1 MGDYRPKRL
10 EERLT
15 QEGLLI
21 LGLLCLTLVQ
31 VSLLHTPLG
40 FPPAIV
46 LVFVLCRVLIGIH
59 APNIESGISSAM
71 RWAFYSGI
79 ALDILTATPIGAHVL
94 ALLFAAILVAA
105 LSSLVRF
112 EGLFFPLIAV
122 LLGTLVY
129 ETTLAGL
136 YALTTAPLDWS
147 RYAIAVIIPS
157 ILLAL
162 IPTLPVFFVMR
173 WIELRRQGAV

>member
-10 EERLT
+10 DERLIR
-15 QEGLLI
+15 EGLLI
-21 LGLLCLTLVQ
+21 LGLVCLTLVQ
-31 VSLLHTPLG
+31 VSLLNTPVG

-46 LVFVLCRVLIGIH
+46 LVFVICRVLIGIH
-59 APNIESGISSAM
+59 APNIESGISGAM

-79 ALDILTATPIGAHVL
+79 ALDIMTATPIGSHAL
-94 ALLFAAILVAA
+94 ALLIAAILVAA
-105 LSSLVRF
+105 ISSLVRV
-112 EGLFFPLIAV
+112 EGLLFPLLAV

-129 ETTLAGL
+129 ETTLAWL
-136 YALTTAPLDWS
+136 YTLTTVPLDWS

-162 IPTLPVFFVMR
+162 VPTLPVFFIMR
-173 WIELRRQGAV
+173 WIELRRQDAV